1 MSGNKVV
8 NKQVVVNKRV
18 DINIFAAQFGVLEIQ
33 ALIQKGF
40 VVDSTQPIRKRGNHI
55 FVELIG
61 TESSEADNTEEVTKV
76 VFDTAG
82 DVGVSS
88 NVEATKEEVAKPT
101 EVVKETIVKPA
112 AKKTTKAKEVKDA

>member
-61 TESSEADNTEEVTKV
+61 TASSEADNTEEVAKAPEQV
-76 VFDTAG
+76 VIIDDASE
-82 DVGVSS
+82 VVSKATVEVPVKTE
-88 NVEATKEEVAKPT
+88 VEAPKEVAKPT
-101 EVVKETIVKPA
+101 V
-112 AKKTTKAKEVKDA
+112 KKTTKAKVAE

>member
-61 TESSEADNTEEVTKV
+61 TEDAKV
-76 VFDTAG
+76 EQVEPLK
-82 DVGVSS
+82 DVVLIDD
-88 NVEATKEEVAKPT
+88 AP
-101 EVVKETIVKPA
+101 EVVAEAPKDAAAKETIVKPA
-112 AKKTTKAKEVKDA
+112 AKKTAKAKEVKDA

>member
-61 TESSEADNTEEVTKV
+61 TADSTEEVVKAPEQVVIIDDVPEVVSKATVEAPVETKV
-76 VFDTAG
+76 ETP
-82 DVGVSS
+82 
-88 NVEATKEEVAKPT
+88 KEVA
-101 EVVKETIVKPA
+101 KPA

>member
-61 TESSEADNTEEVTKV
+61 TEDAKPEQVVIIDDAPEVVSKATVEAPVETKV
-76 VFDTAG
+76 ETP
-82 DVGVSS
+82 
-88 NVEATKEEVAKPT
+88 KEVAKPT
-101 EVVKETIVKPA
+101 V
-112 AKKTTKAKEVKDA
+112 KKTTKAKVAE

>member
-1 MSGNKVV
+1 MSGNKVAS
-8 NKQVVVNKRV
+8 KQVVVNKRV

-61 TESSEADNTEEVTKV
+61 TEDAKPEQVVIIDDAPEVVSKATVEVIAETPVETKV
-76 VFDTAG
+76 
-82 DVGVSS
+82 
-88 NVEATKEEVAKPT
+88 EAP
-101 EVVKETIVKPA
+101 KETIVKPA
-112 AKKTTKAKEVKDA
+112 AKKTAKVKEVKDA

>member
-8 NKQVVVNKRV
+8 SKQVVVNKRV

-61 TESSEADNTEEVTKV
+61 TADSTEEVVKAPEQV
-76 VFDTAG
+76 VIIDDAPE
-82 DVGVSS
+82 VVA
-88 NVEATKEEVAKPT
+88 EAPKEVAKPT
-101 EVVKETIVKPA
+101 

>member
-8 NKQVVVNKRV
+8 SKQVVVNKRV

-61 TESSEADNTEEVTKV
+61 TASSEADSTEEVAKAPEQV
-76 VFDTAG
+76 VIIDDAPE
-82 DVGVSS
+82 VV
-88 NVEATKEEVAKPT
+88 VEAPKEVAKPT
-101 EVVKETIVKPA
+101 
-112 AKKTTKAKEVKDA
+112 AKKTTKAKVAE

>member
-61 TESSEADNTEEVTKV
+61 TADSTEEVVKAPEQVEPLKEVAIIDDAPEVVSKAPVETKV
-76 VFDTAG
+76 
-82 DVGVSS
+82 
-88 NVEATKEEVAKPT
+88 EIPKEVAKPT
-101 EVVKETIVKPA
+101 V
-112 AKKTTKAKEVKDA
+112 KKTTKAKVAE

>member
-1 MSGNKVV
+1 MSGNK
-8 NKQVVVNKRV
+8 VVVNKRV